1 MFRYT
6 FGIELNSIK
15 DSLHKVE
22 NMLDISHHICFLPST
37 AVTILQR
44 CRVKHHQRR
53 V

>member
-15 DSLHKVE
+15 DSLHKVK
-22 NMLDISHHICFLPST
+22 ICWTFLITSVFPSN